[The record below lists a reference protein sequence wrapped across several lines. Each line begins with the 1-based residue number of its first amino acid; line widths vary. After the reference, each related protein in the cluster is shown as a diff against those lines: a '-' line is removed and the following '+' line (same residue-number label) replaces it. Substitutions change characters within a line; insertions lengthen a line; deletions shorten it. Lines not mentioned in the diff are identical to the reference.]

1 MGTPTAPFENNKAFG
16 VYIHFPYC
24 EKLCS
29 YCDFVVSA
37 NPRIPH
43 REYAEAVLQELE
55 HRAKRFEGL
64 NLVSIYFGGGTPS
77 LWDPFQIKNV
87 IKAVATKFGGS
98 HLREVTMEANPS
110 PKLSQ
115 TLESLQGAGIS
126 RISLGVQTLQ
136 DSNLNLLN
144 RSHTSIQALEDLE
157 GILANTSFKKTSA
170 DLIYGLPGS
179 TVDSVTRDTQKLCD
193 MGIKHLSLYA
203 LTVEDGTPLNRA
215 VQRKKIIVPEDDRV
229 ADQAEAVWETA
240 NRRGLFHYEISS
252 CAVPGNE
259 AIHNSLYWHQ
269 RAYMGLGVGAHGL
282 EPISDNQQSPYQ
294 HRVYR
299 QNTNKIKDYLKN
311 PTRSGTESAHDR
323 ESWLQDLLIVRPRWL
338 HGFRESEI
346 YTHTLPLEEEL
357 IRREIQT
364 FIGEGILIDEN
375 GKLRLSPRGVL
386 FADAV
391 TERLVSHIGH
401 QASR

>member
-29 YCDFVVSA
+29 YCDFVVST

-43 REYAEAVLQELE
+43 KEYAEAVLQELDD
-55 HRAKRFEGL
+55 RAKRFEGL
-64 NLVSIYFGGGTPS
+64 DLVSIYLGGGTPS
-77 LWDPFQIKNV
+77 LWDPIQIKNV
-87 IKAVATKFGGS
+87 IEAIVTKFGGS

-110 PKLSQ
+110 ADLSR
-115 TLESLQGAGIS
+115 TFDSLQGAGIS

-136 DSNLNLLN
+136 DTNLSLLN
-144 RSHTSIQALEDLE
+144 RSHTSLQALQDLE
-157 GILANTSFKKTSA
+157 GILANTSFKNTSA

-179 TVDSVTRDTQKLCD
+179 TVDSVTRDTQILCD

-203 LTVEDGTPLNRA
+203 LTVEDGTSLNRA

-240 NRRGLFHYEISS
+240 NRGGLFHYEISS

-282 EPISDNQQSPYQ
+282 EPLSDSRETPYQ

-299 QNTNKIKDYLKN
+299 QNTNKVKDYIEH

-323 ESWLQDLLIVRPRWL
+323 MSWLHDLLIVRPRWL
-338 HGFRESEI
+338 NGFRESEI
-346 YTHTLPLEEEL
+346 YAHTFPMEEEL
-357 IRREIQT
+357 MRREVQT
-364 FIGEGILIDEN
+364 FIAEGILIEDNE
-375 GKLRLSPRGVL
+375 KLRLSARGIL